1 MGILHL
7 QDKFA
12 FPHNHPIC
20 SYVGKTQISSAVE
33 EYMHSFWEMIGY
45 FMNTVI
51 FVMSGVIM
59 IVKLTSPTAD
69 LYVASLGFLFAAFA
83 F

>member
-1 MGILHL
+1 
-7 QDKFA
+7 
-12 FPHNHPIC
+12 
-20 SYVGKTQISSAVE
+20 
-33 EYMHSFWEMIGY
+33 MHSFWEMIGY

-69 LYVASLGFLFAAFA
+69 LYVASPGFLFAAFA